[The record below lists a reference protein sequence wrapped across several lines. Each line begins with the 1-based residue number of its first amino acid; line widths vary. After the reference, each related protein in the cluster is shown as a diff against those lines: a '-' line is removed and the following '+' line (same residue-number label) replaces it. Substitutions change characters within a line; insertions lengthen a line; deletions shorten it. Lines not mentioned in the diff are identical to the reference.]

1 MLYGYIW
8 KKDKGEIELDV
19 VDIKKTKLT
28 DIKETYVGKIKIII
42 NKNGW
47 GVILLDGPKDIMDL
61 VFNYFMENSFDN
73 IEEYDYIKLSKD
85 IQSS

>member
-61 VFNYFMENSFDN
+61 VFNYFMENNFDN

-85 IQSS
+85 V